1 MMLGLFL
8 LPLIG
13 AVVVTVLGAVWFGPI
28 FGKQY
33 RMIMGVTPEM
43 MAMDPMG
50 NKKSMI
56 INMIIELVMNFI
68 MFFGF
73 FIIMDMA
80 SAGTYSA
87 ALIFG
92 LLFWLFIIMPNKVSG
107 IIWGGKSRK
116 NSWALFGIGA
126 SYSLISFLLV
136 AALFVALVPLF
147 LK

>member
-1 MMLGLFL
+1 MMLGFFL

-13 AVVVTVLGAVWFGPI
+13 AMVVTVLGAVWYGPI

-33 RMIMGVTPEM
+33 QMIMGVTPEM
-43 MAMDPMG
+43 MAVDPMA
-50 NKKSMI
+50 NKKNMR
-56 INMIIELVMNFI
+56 INMVIELVMNFI

-92 LLFWLFIIMPNKVSG
+92 SLFWLFIIMPNKASG
-107 IIWGGKSRK
+107 AIWSGKGRK
-116 NSWALFGIGA
+116 NTWTLFGIGA
-126 SYSLISFLLV
+126 GYSLVSFLLV
-136 AALFVALVPLF
+136 AVLFIALVPLF